1 MALPQGFFRF
11 HLLTALVM
19 AVFHAQ
25 PAFSATEQRLE
36 GAVHWSGEVV
46 MESALRVPPTAELSL
61 QPGTVIRIEEPDAI
75 WKIEGR
81 LRIQGTADNPVRFE
95 TVAGWQ
101 GITVEQGAPP
111 AEIHHAH
118 FSSAETALLLRGAEA
133 LVNQAVFR
141 DCVVALKAV
150 RESKV
155 NVLGSRFF
163 NNGVGIDLELKSR
176 AVIRDTVFSGH
187 GAAALQAANHCVVH
201 IESCRFSENRQAVL
215 GMRKFPGVLRENRFV
230 GNGQAVVCQRSGQG
244 PALSGNHFE
253 DNDEALVSTTF
264 SRPQLSD
271 NRFVHNRTA
280 ITGDQFAGGVFQY
293 NLFEKNDSALRLT
306 RRASPLVN
314 YNIFRDNDVALFCDL
329 GSYPL
334 VRDNNFLGNPLAI
347 KLGPLQSAAGALPQ
361 GAMVGGEEA
370 LERAP
375 ECQMAPQQ
383 NGPPADQDYVD
394 ARDNWWGAATK
405 ALRSPESSEQPTIFF
420 DRDDYAA
427 VDYGEG
433 MAGAGGPVDRVLY
446 DPWRMAP
453 VNDAGP
459 RW

>member
-1 MALPQGFFRF
+1 MALPQGVLHF
-11 HLLTALVM
+11 HLLAVLV
-19 AVFHAQ
+19 VGLLLAQ
-25 PAFSATEQRLE
+25 PAFPAAEQRLK
-36 GAVHWSGEVV
+36 GAVHWSGEIV
-46 MESALRVPPTAELSL
+46 MEGALRVPPTAELSL
-61 QPGTVIRIEEPDAI
+61 QPGTVIRIEKPDAA

-81 LRIQGTADNPVRFE
+81 LRIQGTTDNPVRFE

-101 GITVEQGAPP
+101 GIMIEQGAPP

-118 FSSAETALLLRGAEA
+118 FSAAETALLLRGAEA

-141 DCVVALKAV
+141 GCALALKAV
-150 RESKV
+150 RESKL
-155 NVLGSRFF
+155 NVRESRFL
-163 NNGVGIDLELKSR
+163 NNEVGIDLELKSR

-187 GAAALQAANHCVVH
+187 GDAALKAANHSVVH
-201 IESCRFSENRQAVL
+201 IESCRFSENRQGVL
-215 GMRKFPGVLRENRFV
+215 GMRKFPGVLRGNRFV
-230 GNGQAVVCQRSGQG
+230 GNGQAVVCQRSGEG

-271 NRFVHNRTA
+271 NQFVSNRTA

-314 YNIFRDNDVALFCDL
+314 RNIFRDNDVALFCDL

-347 KLGPLQSAAGALPQ
+347 KLGALQSAAGALSQ
-361 GAMVGGEEA
+361 GAMVEGERVPEG
-370 LERAP
+370 AP
-375 ECQMAPQQ
+375 ERKMALQR
-383 NGPPADQDYVD
+383 NGPTAGQDYVD

-405 ALRSPESSEQPTIFF
+405 TLRSPESFEQPTIFF
-420 DRDDYAA
+420 DRDDYPA
-427 VDYGEG
+427 VDYNEG
-433 MAGAGGPVDRVLY
+433 MAGAGGSVDRVLY
-446 DPWRMAP
+446 DPWRTAP

-459 RW
+459 RR